1 MSQLIVDAISGDRAQ
16 SWLPNDRKL
25 PTDETSAIDARAA
38 DSRSAPAI
46 VPMSD
51 RQNHEI

>member
-1 MSQLIVDAISGDRAQ
+1 MSQLIVDAISGDRDQ

-25 PTDETSAIDARAA
+25 PMDETSARGARAV

-51 RQNHEI
+51 RQNHGI